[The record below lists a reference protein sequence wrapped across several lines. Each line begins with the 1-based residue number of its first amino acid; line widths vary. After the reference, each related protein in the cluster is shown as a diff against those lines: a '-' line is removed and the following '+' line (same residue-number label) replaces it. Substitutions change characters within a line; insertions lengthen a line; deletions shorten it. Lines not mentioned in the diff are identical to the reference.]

1 MKKPEKTSWMNS
13 SLLLPGCMFVG
24 MGIGML
30 YNATHIGLFI
40 GMGVGFISIGI
51 IKLLSCQESNQNQ

>member
-13 SLLLPGCMFVG
+13 SLLLPGCMFTG

-30 YNATHIGLFI
+30 FNATPIGLFI
-40 GMGVGFISIGI
+40 GMGIGFISIGI
-51 IKLLSCQESNQNQ
+51 VKLLSGKESNQSN

>member
-1 MKKPEKTSWMNS
+1 MRKPEKTSWMNM

-30 YNATHIGLFI
+30 YNATQIRLFL

-51 IKLLSCQESNQNQ
+51 IKLLRSQESN

>member
-13 SLLLPGCMFVG
+13 SLLLPGCMFTG

-30 YNATHIGLFI
+30 FNATQIGLFI
-40 GMGVGFISIGI
+40 GMGIGFISIGV
-51 IKLLSCQESNQNQ
+51 IKLLSGQESNQNQ

>member
-1 MKKPEKTSWMNS
+1 MKKQEKTSWMNS

-30 YNATHIGLFI
+30 YNATQIGLFI

-51 IKLLSCQESNQNQ
+51 IKLLSGKESNQSN